1 MSPMLLPWPPGPARR
16 QGAGLRSA
24 PRDHDPV
31 TAAGVAAGRQR
42 RVTLPRSMH
51 GSPWDWMPR
60 SACRGTETELFFPAA
75 EAGRALQQVQT
86 AMAVCDRCEVR
97 ASCLSYALETMQHGI
112 WGGTTTD
119 ERIAMRRSQAAQLTG
134 SGLSRQPGYGASAPR
149 H

>member
-1 MSPMLLPWPPGPARR
+1 MSPILLPWPPGPARR
-16 QGAGLRSA
+16 Q
-24 PRDHDPV
+24 PR
-31 TAAGVAAGRQR
+31 VA
-42 RVTLPRSMH
+42 VPRSVH

-75 EAGRALQQVQT
+75 EAGRALQVR
-86 AMAVCDRCEVR
+86 AAKAVCDRCEVR

-119 ERIAMRRSQAAQLTG
+119 ERTAMRRSQAGQLTG
-134 SGLSRQPGYGASAPR
+134 SRLSHQPGYGASAQR